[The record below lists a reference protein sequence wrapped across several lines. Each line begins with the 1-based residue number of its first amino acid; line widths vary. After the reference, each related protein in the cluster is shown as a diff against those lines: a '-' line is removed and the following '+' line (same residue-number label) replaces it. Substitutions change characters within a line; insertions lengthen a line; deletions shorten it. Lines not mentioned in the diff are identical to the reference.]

1 MDFKFTQ
8 LKSKCKQVFLTIV
21 EKKERKIISDFF
33 GGGGAVKIDLQLE
46 VNVVI
51 TERMEELR
59 DIEEMISICGEGK
72 EAIVFD

>member
-8 LKSKCKQVFLTIV
+8 LKSKCKQMFLTIV
-21 EKKERKIISDFF
+21 EKKERKIISYFW
-33 GGGGAVKIDLQLE
+33 GAVKIDLQLE

-59 DIEEMISICGEGK
+59 ETLRR
-72 EAIVFD
+72 